1 MKPFFKNLLL
11 VLLVLLWMGGVII
24 ALVLTIKV
32 KSVAAVLS
40 ALVLGAMGFPTVRK
54 IVGKMNNL

>member
-11 VLLVLLWMGGVII
+11 ALLVLLWMGGVII

-40 ALVLGAMGFPTVRK
+40 VLVLGAMGFPTVRK